1 MNFLRMI
8 ITTSIIPPVIKTER
22 KERLS
27 KLWFYQ
33 EARCTNKYQMIML
46 VLKSANF
53 VQKLTSNRAN

>member
-27 KLWFYQ
+27 KLSFYQ